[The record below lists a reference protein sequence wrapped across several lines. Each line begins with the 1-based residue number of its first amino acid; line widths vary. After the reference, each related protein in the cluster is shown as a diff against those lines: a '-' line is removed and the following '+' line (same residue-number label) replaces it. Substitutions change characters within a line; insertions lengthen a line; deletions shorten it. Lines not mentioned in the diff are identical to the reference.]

1 MSRPVELGQALREVL
16 AALGLPDLETH
27 LRIEEEWEE
36 LAGPPWSEHSR
47 PLYLRRGELVVEAT
61 SPMAMSLLKFG
72 VASLERRLRERL
84 GEGVVERV
92 VLRRPS

>member
-1 MSRPVELGQALREVL
+1 MTKPVGLDAAIREVL
-16 AALGLPDLETH
+16 ASLGLPDPDVQQRLH
-27 LRIEEEWEE
+27 DHWSE
-36 LAGPPWSEHSR
+36 LAEPPWSEHAR

-61 SPMAMSLLKFG
+61 SPMAMSLLRFG
-72 VASLERRLRERL
+72 VASLERRLQEVL